1 MSEAPRISVDATWA
15 DPLEAFLRKQI
26 ADGPAPAAV
35 ESQVEAFF
43 HAGYFRH
50 LGLLRYALG
59 APLEEVRRHFRL
71 SSEFSLAVYRFRD
84 RAGGESADAPA
95 VDASLT
101 NSRDGLA
108 ALELALACGAR
119 ELATTLAPLIED
131 PPGARF
137 PSAGSEVCTPDD
149 QAVAYALRDF
159 LLNRPPV
166 PNALDPSTFAPKR
179 AASLDALR
187 ALSHDDRVA
196 FLSALETLHSEHL
209 EALAVPRP
217 VPDIESLIDIPTLA
231 LAALSAGRYPELARL
246 ADPRLPF
253 GLFGSGA

>member
-1 MSEAPRISVDATWA
+1 MSERPRILVDPAWA
-15 DPLEAFLRKQI
+15 NQLEAFLRKQVG
-26 ADGPAPAAV
+26 DGPAPDVV
-35 ESQVEAFF
+35 EGQVEAFF
-43 HAGYFRH
+43 RAGYFRH

-59 APLEEVRRHFRL
+59 APLEEVRRHFRM

-84 RAGGESADAPA
+84 LARGEPADAPT

-119 ELATTLAPLIED
+119 DLATTLAPLIGD

-137 PSAGSEVCTPDD
+137 PSPGSEVCTPDD

-159 LLNRPPV
+159 LLNRPTA
-166 PNALDPSTFAPKR
+166 PNALDPSSFAPKR
-179 AASLDALR
+179 AASLEALR
-187 ALSHDDRVA
+187 ALREDEGGA
-196 FLSALETLHSEHL
+196 FLSALEKLHGEHL
-209 EALAVPRP
+209 DALAFPRQ

-231 LAALSAGRYPELARL
+231 LVALAGGRFPELFRL
-246 ADPRLPF
+246 ADSRLPL
-253 GLFGSGA
+253 GLFGSAE